1 MRNVQRSLPLRIVFS
16 IRTSKWLSGSSC
28 DKIYRML
35 CREHSHCC
43 GWFLSPHLT
52 LGHVHVPFRIDPVKI
67 PFILGI
73 YLLMYLENMIF
84 YTFDCFFS
92 IAHTIHIVFIVFWS
106 SSRKRAACPPSI
118 CTWWNWK
125 EMGKVVLNQHLR

>member
-1 MRNVQRSLPLRIVFS
+1 MKKSLLSLGLATLMCLPLVAQNLENDKEF
-16 IRTSKWLSGSSC
+16 WGSAET
-28 DKIYRML
+28 I
-35 CREHSHCC
+35 
-43 GWFLSPHLT
+43 
-52 LGHVHVPFRIDPVKI
+52 
-67 PFILGI
+67 ILGI

-84 YTFDCFFS
+84 YTFDGFFS

-125 EMGKVVLNQHLR
+125 EMGKVVLSQPLR